1 MVTERRWVI
10 VVRVGW
16 SYEMKGSNNKSA
28 QRNFW
33 VWYSCYFLV
42 WLWFHGYIQSQNL
55 STYILNMR
63 SLLYANHT
71 LIKLLRTEIT
81 FTNRFTAFLLC
92 RALCWDTILGWNVFL
107 WWMYTLGYQSPFLI
121 FMFSH
126 SKPYPHS
133 TRHIHLSLN
142 PKNDS
147 GIAIIWIPIFPRNW
161 VFHSL

>member
-42 WLWFHGYIQSQNL
+42 WLGFHGYIQSQNL
-55 STYILNMR
+55 STYFKYEEFTVCQSYLN
-63 SLLYANHT
+63 
-71 LIKLLRTEIT
+71 KLLKTKIT

-92 RALCWDTILGWNVFL
+92 RALCWLRHNFGMEYFLVMNVYFRIPKSFPDIYVL
-107 WWMYTLGYQSPFLI
+107 SFKTLSSF
-121 FMFSH
+121 
-126 SKPYPHS
+126 
-133 TRHIHLSLN
+133 N
-142 PKNDS
+142 
-147 GIAIIWIPIFPRNW
+147 
-161 VFHSL
+161 